1 MIVIVA
7 TMKAKEGQEA
17 ELEETLRGMVE
28 NVQQEEGTVRYTL
41 HRAKNDAGKFMFYE
55 MYKDKAALDYHSTQP
70 SFKESGRKIA
80 KLIEEKTK
88 IDIYEDLASITR

>member
-17 ELEETLRGMVE
+17 ELEETLRDMIE
-28 NVQQEEGTVRYTL
+28 NVQQEEGAIMYTL
-41 HRAKNDAGKFMFYE
+41 HRSKADVGKFMFYE

-70 SFKESGRKIA
+70 YFKDFGRKIST
-80 KLIEEKTK
+80 LIEERTK
-88 IDIYEDLASITR
+88 IDIYEDLASINR